1 MRFHFGIAL
10 TLVLALTLPL
20 SADPRLEDY
29 NVVDLSNWQPRTA
42 DSAMA
47 LLEPLYRYHPESD
60 EGYPTLRID
69 MRKDGPGTLI
79 VDVIMEGYLDDSVAG
94 EEYRGFIS
102 RTGAGWWL
110 VSLGRRHI
118 CARGA
123 NPGVPTKDLC
133 P

>member
-10 TLVLALTLPL
+10 TLVLALTAPL
-20 SADPRLEDY
+20 KADPRLQDY
-29 NVVDLSNWQPRTA
+29 NVVDLSDWQPRTA

-47 LLEPLYRYHPESD
+47 LVEPLYRNHPESG
-60 EGYPTLRID
+60 EGRPTLKVDLRT
-69 MRKDGPGTLI
+69 DGPGTI
-79 VDVIMEGYLDDSVAG
+79 VVDVVMEGYLDDSVAG
-94 EEYRGFIS
+94 EEYRGLIS
-102 RTGAGWWL
+102 RAGTGWRLEA
-110 VSLGRRHI
+110 LGRRHI